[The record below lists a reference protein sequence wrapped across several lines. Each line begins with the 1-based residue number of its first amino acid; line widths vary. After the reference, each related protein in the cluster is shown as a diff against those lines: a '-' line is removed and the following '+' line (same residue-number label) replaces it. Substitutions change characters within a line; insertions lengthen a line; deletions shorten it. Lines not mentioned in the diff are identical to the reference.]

1 VNEMY
6 DRPHVD
12 SVLKRVGVP
21 QDRRNTILDEIH
33 FPIDLD
39 GLQALL
45 APLGITHDGLVHR
58 MGGSP

>member
-1 VNEMY
+1 
-6 DRPHVD
+6 
-12 SVLKRVGVP
+12 
-21 QDRRNTILDEIH
+21 LDEIH

-39 GLQALL
+39 GLQAFL